1 MKEIFIFDMDGCVL
15 PSMFPNIH
23 ENGHSRE
30 ELINKVLE
38 NGNRTTLFPEF
49 ITFYETHC
57 KAAESIY
64 FMTGRQKSDLGELT
78 ETQLSSL
85 KEIKPFQIIF
95 YPESKSHVENEYFN
109 WKVARMREIFNNYI
123 NTEVSNDSS
132 KTSYS
137 FKIFDD
143 MPDYFPRVKE
153 IADNLGL
160 NITLQAINGPEDW
173 KDQLK

>member
-23 ENGHSRE
+23 DNGQSRE
-30 ELINKVLE
+30 EIIKEVLE
-38 NGNRTTLFPEF
+38 NGYKTSLFLEF
-49 ITFYETHC
+49 IEFYETHC
-57 KAAESIY
+57 KAAESIF

-78 ETQLSSL
+78 ETQLSPL

-95 YPESKSHVENEYFN
+95 YPEGKAHVAKEYFD
-109 WKVARMREIFNNYI
+109 WKVNHLGEIFNNYI
-123 NTEVSNDSS
+123 NPELPNENFKD
-132 KTSYS
+132 KYS

-153 IADNLGL
+153 IADSQGV
-160 NITLQAINGPEDW
+160 NITLRAIKGSEDW
-173 KDQLK
+173 KHEPK